1 MTRQTKADLLD
12 RIGDLEESVAF
23 AREELEIAREDCRDL
38 IATEKRKYD
47 DLVENL
53 EDMLKGKVEDRYP
66 DIAEAVRDVIA
77 GATPY
82 LSIDHSAVATVV
94 IPPGVS
100 RVRWVG
106 YAGGFEFEYAELGV
120 RYWAAPWTGKVK
132 YSDVA

>member
-1 MTRQTKADLLD
+1 MVD
-12 RIGDLEESVAF
+12 RIIELEEALAF
-23 AREELEIAREDCRDL
+23 ARQELETAREDCRDL

-94 IPPGVS
+94 IPPGAS

-120 RYWAAPWTGKVK
+120 RYWAAPWTGKVE

>member
-1 MTRQTKADLLD
+1 MVD
-12 RIGDLEESVAF
+12 RIAELEEALAF
-23 AREELEIAREDCRDL
+23 ARQELETTREDCRDL

-94 IPPGVS
+94 IPPGAS

-120 RYWAAPWTGKVK
+120 RYWAAPWTGKVE